1 MSRIASGDTVVVK
14 PTNNI
19 LTGLLAATTIAALVG
34 TVLAIMKMNE
44 LLGGIKWL

>member
-19 LTGLLAATTIAALVG
+19 LTSLLAAAAIASVVG
-34 TVLAIMKMNE
+34 TVLALVRMNE
-44 LLGGIKWL
+44 LLGGIRWL

>member
-19 LTGLLAATTIAALVG
+19 Y
-34 TVLAIMKMNE
+34 TVLSAIGTIVV
-44 LLGGIKWL
+44 LLGLVVLVLRSADLGVKFF